1 MRCGGGAGGGVPGWL
16 DRWCWPALCSRRPG
30 RLHTPVSPARR
41 ARACAPCLAPPPPD
55 PSLHSHPLGLAPRAR
70 QALVIAADRYIG
82 PRRAT
87 PRPGDVCGCGC
98 GVRLR
103 LQRAGGGGVT
113 SRPPAARSRAN
124 ALVFLHPL
132 PYVCVGDKAV
142 LIHGF
147 RRLLKLY
154 ILHPTHAGAYP
165 VFGSILPAVGVAS
178 YHEVIM
184 FFLQRPAYRWV
195 PGYTSADTTPHNRQS
210 GSKRGSA

>member
-1 MRCGGGAGGGVPGWL
+1 MEVSRGPCAVWGRRRRRGARVAGPLVLTGPRVAPVASTP
-16 DRWCWPALCSRRPG
+16 RSHPPA
-30 RLHTPVSPARR
+30 
-41 ARACAPCLAPPPPD
+41 ARACAAC
-55 PSLHSHPLGLAPRAR
+55 APRLLSSGPQPA
-70 QALVIAADRYIG
+70 QPPSGSGAASPPGPRDSGRSIGYIG

-165 VFGSILPAVGVAS
+165 VFGSILPADLSVS
-178 YHEVIM
+178 RVIM
-184 FFLQRPAYRWV
+184 
-195 PGYTSADTTPHNRQS
+195 
-210 GSKRGSA
+210 K

>member
-1 MRCGGGAGGGVPGWL
+1 VGAAPAAGCPGCWTAGAGRP
-16 DRWCWPALCSRRPG
+16 SRRAG

-41 ARACAPCLAPPPPD
+41 ARLCGLCLAPPPPD

-87 PRPGDVCGCGC
+87 PRPGDACVAVGVACGCGC
-98 GVRLR
+98 SVRR
-103 LQRAGGGGVT
+103 GGGAGGVT

-147 RRLLKLY
+147 HSSIVKALY
-154 ILHPTHAGAYP
+154 LISAHAYP
-165 VFGSILPAVGVAS
+165 VFGSILPADLSVS
-178 YHEVIM
+178 RVIM
-184 FFLQRPAYRWV
+184 
-195 PGYTSADTTPHNRQS
+195 
-210 GSKRGSA
+210 K